1 MGDVLVFIS
10 LATISFVV
18 VYCGTAAF
26 LFTPKQAVKRKL
38 ADKLADQADE
48 LRNKQEAKEDKW
60 IAELEEQVEIL
71 KASLI
76 TLRKEPD
83 CTVSNKQAQ
92 LLAQNS
98 MAMAQCTLA
107 MLYKRRDYNVML
119 AKPKNDG

>member
-1 MGDVLVFIS
+1 MGDVLV
-10 LATISFVV
+10 LLTLLVGTFVV
-18 VYCGTAAF
+18 AFCAPAF
-26 LFTPKQAVKRKL
+26 LDKPKVQQIKT

-83 CTVSNKQAQ
+83 CTVTNKQAQ

-107 MLYKRRDYNVML
+107 MLYKRRD
-119 AKPKNDG
+119 AK